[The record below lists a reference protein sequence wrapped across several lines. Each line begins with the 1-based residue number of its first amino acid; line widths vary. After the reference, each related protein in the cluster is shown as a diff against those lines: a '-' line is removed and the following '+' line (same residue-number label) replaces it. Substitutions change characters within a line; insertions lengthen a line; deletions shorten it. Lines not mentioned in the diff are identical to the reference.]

1 MYGCESVLHSQKV
14 SFTFHVHDKTSISV
28 LFDVY
33 DISVIFDMYDISV
46 TFDMYDISVL
56 FDMYDISVLF
66 DMYDISFIFDMYD
79 KQVTVTFDLHDEY
92 CHACDMHD
100 KHAVSL
106 NPPRCEGACMC

>member
-1 MYGCESVLHSQKV
+1 MCYDSLQPRGWESVYGCESVLHLQKV

-33 DISVIFDMYDISV
+33 DISV

-56 FDMYDISVLF
+56 FDMYDISVIF
-66 DMYDISFIFDMYD
+66 DMYDIRFIFDMYD
-79 KQVTVTFDLHDEY
+79 KQVTVTFDMHDKH

-100 KHAVSL
+100 KHA
-106 NPPRCEGACMC
+106 C